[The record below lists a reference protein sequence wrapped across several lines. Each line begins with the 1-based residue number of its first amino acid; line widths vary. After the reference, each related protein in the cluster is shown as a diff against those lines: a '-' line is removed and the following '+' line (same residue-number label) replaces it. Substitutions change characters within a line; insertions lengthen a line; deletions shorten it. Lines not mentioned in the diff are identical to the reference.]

1 MTRSRSILLAALA
14 ALLALAAAP
23 PASAKPT
30 PLAGTV
36 GPSFTI
42 SLKKAGVRVAALRR
56 GSYTITVN
64 DRSDF
69 HNFRLRGPGVNRMIT
84 GIVFVGRRSATV
96 TLRPGRYTFL
106 CDPHPL
112 DMRGT
117 FRVR

>member
-1 MTRSRSILLAALA
+1 MSYRRLIVPSALI
-14 ALLALAAAP
+14 ALIVAAP
-23 PASAKPT
+23 AWGKAT

-42 SLKKAGVRVAALRR
+42 SLKKAGVRVTTLKR

-69 HNFRLRGPGVNRMIT
+69 HNFRLRGPGVNRAIT
-84 GIVFVGRRSATV
+84 TVAFIGRRSATV

-106 CDPHPL
+106 CDPHSI
-112 DMRGT
+112 DMRGS
-117 FRVR
+117 FRVVT

>member
-1 MTRSRSILLAALA
+1 MTRSRQIMLAGLAALVV
-14 ALLALAAAP
+14 AAP
-23 PASAKPT
+23 AWGKAT

-42 SLKKAGVRVAALRR
+42 SLKKAGAKITTTRR

-69 HNFRLRGPGVNRMIT
+69 HNFRLRGPGVNRAVT
-84 GIVFVGRRSATV
+84 TVGFVGRKSVTV

-106 CDPHPL
+106 CDPHPT

-117 FRVR
+117 FRVT

>member
-1 MTRSRSILLAALA
+1 MTRPRLMFLAVLAALA
-14 ALLALAAAP
+14 VAP
-23 PASAKPT
+23 PAWGKAT

-42 SLKKAGVRVAALRR
+42 SLKKAGVRVTTLRR

-69 HNFRLRGPGVNRMIT
+69 HNFRLRGPGVNRAIT
-84 GIVFVGRRSATV
+84 TVAFIGRRSATV

-106 CDPHPL
+106 CDPHSI
-112 DMRGT
+112 DMRGS
-117 FRVR
+117 FRVT